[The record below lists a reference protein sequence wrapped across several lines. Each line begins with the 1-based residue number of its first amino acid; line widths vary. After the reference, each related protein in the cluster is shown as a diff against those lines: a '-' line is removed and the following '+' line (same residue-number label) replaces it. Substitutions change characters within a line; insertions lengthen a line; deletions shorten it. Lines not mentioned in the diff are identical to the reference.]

1 MQSLV
6 FLFYFNRLK
15 FPEMKA
21 FKILAVN
28 IANKKN
34 YKDGVCQHLSFRRRP
49 VPKKSGGWG
58 EVKQQGLSKTKISYS
73 ALFMQSIHKHHLF
86 PK

>member
-28 IANKKN
+28 IANKK
-34 YKDGVCQHLSFRRRP
+34 KLQRRSMP
-49 VPKKSGGWG
+49 APLFQEKACP
-58 EVKQQGLSKTKISYS
+58 EKIGR
-73 ALFMQSIHKHHLF
+73 LG
-86 PK
+86 

>member
-21 FKILAVN
+21 FKIVAVN
-28 IANKKN
+28 IANKK
-34 YKDGVCQHLSFRRRP
+34 KLQRRSMP
-49 VPKKSGGWG
+49 APLFQEKACP
-58 EVKQQGLSKTKISYS
+58 EKTGR
-73 ALFMQSIHKHHLF
+73 LG
-86 PK
+86 